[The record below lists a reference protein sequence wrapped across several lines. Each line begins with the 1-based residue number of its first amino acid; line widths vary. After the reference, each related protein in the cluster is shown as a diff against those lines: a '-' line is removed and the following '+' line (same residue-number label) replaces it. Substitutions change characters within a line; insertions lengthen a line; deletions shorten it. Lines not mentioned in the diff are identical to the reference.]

1 MPQPPA
7 VFLSPQPNSFGVDE
21 VAEVV
26 AEFNSGLL
34 LGVGG
39 LNNLRRAVQLI
50 VVLSHSLQQSRSRLQ
65 QISLCW
71 SGWLKIAGVVAE
83 FSTGLKNLG
92 GWGAKYLR
100 GEGEIVKALLNLGWN
115 FQKPRWNFTETLL
128 VQSWNCAGTRSGVP
142 WGGSPEI
149 IGGGYA
155 GLIHALRACR
165 GASRGPGYPLGLLEK
180 RHGSY
185 QTIARDDAAQQ
196 PRRGM
201 QHVVSF
207 RFAHGLGLQ
216 SVGSAAPV
224 VTVSQSPLISP

>member
-1 MPQPPA
+1 M
-7 VFLSPQPNSFGVDE
+7 
-21 VAEVV
+21 
-26 AEFNSGLL
+26 
-34 LGVGG
+34 
-39 LNNLRRAVQLI
+39 
-50 VVLSHSLQQSRSRLQ
+50 
-65 QISLCW
+65 
-71 SGWLKIAGVVAE
+71 
-83 FSTGLKNLG
+83 
-92 GWGAKYLR
+92 
-100 GEGEIVKALLNLGWN
+100 KALLNLGWN
-115 FQKPRWNFTETLL
+115 FHRPRWNFTETLL

-201 QHVVSF
+201 RCLVLF

-224 VTVSQSPLISP
+224 VTVESEPLNQPLTALKRFLRAVARNPNRNNQTGTAPNRGTTSPTAVPHNRRVSQPWRHSQPRSAA